1 MGGSNLVTMAQN
13 VRDSVSKVELSQT
26 IEPPD
31 HQEDVED
38 PASEHPVETD
48 VVEDTIVVVG
58 QPRQKKRKRAKMSSD
73 SKESTPG
80 VQPPKKARNKKA
92 EVEEDQTVED
102 VEPFDYASAPNLLDD
117 APAVDTEIKT
127 KASKRSAG
135 KKGMSLVKRKIIPDS

>member
-1 MGGSNLVTMAQN
+1 MVQN

-38 PASEHPVETD
+38 PASEHHVETD

-73 SKESTPG
+73 SKEFTPG
-80 VQPPKKARNKKA
+80 VQPPKKARNKKD

-102 VEPFDYASAPNLLDD
+102 VEPFDYTSAPNLLDD
-117 APAVDTEIKT
+117 VPAVDTEI
-127 KASKRSAG
+127 SFE
-135 KKGMSLVKRKIIPDS
+135 KIGW

>member
-1 MGGSNLVTMAQN
+1 
-13 VRDSVSKVELSQT
+13 
-26 IEPPD
+26 
-31 HQEDVED
+31 
-38 PASEHPVETD
+38 
-48 VVEDTIVVVG
+48 
-58 QPRQKKRKRAKMSSD
+58 MSSD

-80 VQPPKKARNKKA
+80 VQPPKKARNKKD
-92 EVEEDQTVED
+92 EVEKDQTVED

>member
-1 MGGSNLVTMAQN
+1 MGSSNLVTMVQN

-38 PASEHPVETD
+38 PASEHHVETD

-135 KKGMSLVKRKIIPDS
+135 KKGMPLIKRKIIPGS